1 MGGDGLKKFL
11 LTFSLLILLT
21 VSFVYYGLIENRSL
35 EVEHLTVH
43 ISELPENLNGLTIV
57 HLSDIHFPNNGIEVT
72 DLIAE
77 TKTAQPDIILL
88 TGDLIHR
95 SAIISE
101 TPLADLV
108 AALTDIAPTYSV
120 SGNHEVSSDQ
130 LKEWNEVMIQN
141 DVTLLENEVDIISFS
156 GEDLAIAGVEDWHLT
171 TDIYNT
177 DEVKIMPILLLAHR
191 PEHFESYAADHPSL
205 KPDITFSG
213 HAHGGQIRIPFIGP
227 LFAPGQGL
235 FPKYTSGIYAA
246 DSNAEQKLVVSRGLG
261 NSLFPLRINNKPH
274 LVVVHL
280 SN

>member
-1 MGGDGLKKFL
+1 MGGGGLKKFL
-11 LTFSLLILLT
+11 LKFILLILL
-21 VSFVYYGLIENRSL
+21 VVFFVYYGSVENRSL
-35 EVEHLTVH
+35 EIEHLTIT

-57 HLSDIHFPNNGIEVT
+57 NLSDFHFPNNDIEIT
-72 DLIAE
+72 ELIEE
-77 TKTAQPDIILL
+77 TNKAQPDLIFL

-95 SAIISE
+95 TATVSE
-101 TPLADLV
+101 TPLAAFV

-130 LKEWNEVMIQN
+130 LKEWNEIMIQN
-141 DVTLLENEVDIISFS
+141 DVTLLENEVDIIRFS

-171 TDIYNT
+171 TDVYNT
-177 DEVKIMPILLLAHR
+177 DEIKIMPILLLAHR
-191 PEHFESYAADHPSL
+191 PEHFESYATDHPSL

-213 HAHGGQIRIPFIGP
+213 HAHGGQIRIPLIGP

-235 FPKYTSGIYAA
+235 FPKYTSGVYTAG
-246 DSNAEQKLVVSRGLG
+246 NNMEQKLVVSRGIG
-261 NSLFPLRINNKPH
+261 NSLFPFRINNKPH